1 MKNYLYTLDKTTY
14 KNKQNTKM
22 KSYQI
27 LKNGEPAGIVGTL
40 DYIVNAIRNLES
52 NLNRAVN
59 HSPYTIALVNRVAK
73 LNT

>member
-1 MKNYLYTLDKTTY
+1 
-14 KNKQNTKM
+14 M

-52 NLNRAVN
+52 NLNRASE
-59 HSPYTIALVNRVAK
+59 HSPFTVALVNTQAK
-73 LNT
+73 ITKNLVETTNTK

>member
-1 MKNYLYTLDKTTY
+1 
-14 KNKQNTKM
+14 M

-27 LKNGEPAGIVGTL
+27 LKNGQPAGIVGTL

-52 NLNRAVN
+52 NLNRAVD

>member
-1 MKNYLYTLDKTTY
+1 MN
-14 KNKQNTKM
+14 
-22 KSYQI
+22 SYQI

-40 DYIVNAIRNLES
+40 DYIVNAIRNLEE
-52 NLNRAVN
+52 NLDRLSE

>member
-1 MKNYLYTLDKTTY
+1 
-14 KNKQNTKM
+14 M

-52 NLNRAVN
+52 SLNRASE
-59 HSPYTIALVNRVAK
+59 HSPYTIEKVNRVFK